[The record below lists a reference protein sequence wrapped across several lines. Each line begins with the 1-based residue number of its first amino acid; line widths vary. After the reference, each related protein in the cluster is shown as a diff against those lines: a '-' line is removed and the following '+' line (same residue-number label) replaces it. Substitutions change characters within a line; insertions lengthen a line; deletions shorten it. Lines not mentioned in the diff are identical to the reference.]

1 MIGCVR
7 DGGITFMW
15 CYLLGGDNSV
25 NVSRALGKPLFMHL
39 LAPISIPMSF
49 K

>member
-15 CYLLGGDNSV
+15 CYLLGEDNSV
-25 NVSRALGKPLFMHL
+25 NVSQPLGKPLFMHL
-39 LAPISIPMSF
+39 SASISMPISF

>member
-15 CYLLGGDNSV
+15 CHLLGVYNSV
-25 NVSRALGKPLFMHL
+25 NVSQPLGNPLFMHL
-39 LAPISIPMSF
+39 SASISMPISF